1 MIYPDARSVRI
12 GAWANV
18 CAATMLFSMI
28 AGPASAQMRVLVVE
42 SNMPGAN
49 VFIEGEWA
57 GEIGSTSFM
66 IPMGAVTGSVKPA
79 SLDAWSIEP
88 ISFAVEAAGAGRA
101 VGLAGPDTVRVDAYF
116 PYHYRLESIPP
127 GADVFLMGPDGD
139 AWLGSAPLLYVS
151 PGVLSGEL
159 RLSMNGFETVRVTPG
174 TDIWNRHLVSLPV
187 RSGDVIA
194 GVGSMRPPRRRR
206 WIDVAALTGAAA
218 AGALAVH
225 YRTKADNRFRQWE
238 ESGDPAVK
246 DRVQQLD
253 VYSGVSVGAMQV
265 GLGVFAFRLIF

>member
-1 MIYPDARSVRI
+1 MMYPDTRSLMNGRLVTL
-12 GAWANV
+12 
-18 CAATMLFSMI
+18 CAAFVLLFL
-28 AGPASAQMRVLVVE
+28 AGGPVWAQTRVLVVE
-42 SNMPGAN
+42 SNMPEAH

-57 GEIGSTSFM
+57 GNVGSTSFM
-66 IPMGAVTGSVKPA
+66 IPLDAVSGSVKPA

-88 ISFAVEAAGAGRA
+88 ITFAVEAAGTGRA
-101 VGLAGPDTVRVDAYF
+101 VGSAGPDTVRVEAYF
-116 PYHYRLESIPP
+116 PYHYRVESIPP

-139 AWLGSAPLLYVS
+139 SWLGSAPLLHVS
-151 PGVLSGEL
+151 PGALAGEL
-159 RLSMNGFETVRVTPG
+159 RLSRNGFETVRVTPG
-174 TDIWNRHLVSLPV
+174 ADIWNRHLVSLPV
-187 RSGDVIA
+187 RTEDVVA

-225 YRTKADNRFRQWE
+225 YRTKADNRFRRWE
-238 ESGDPAVK
+238 ETGDPAVK